1 MPRGSASLG
10 IPLYGC
16 NMPQQ
21 IGASSGATDL
31 SNGVGSSLQ
40 LVADDVSALTEPRA
54 DTDRPGSRPAPVDV
68 GHRATD
74 QAAAARA
81 VASCGIRRD
90 NAVWVTECA
99 WCKRVRSLAGDWQTL
114 APTVRAAMGTE
125 RTHGVCPRCAQGLMA
140 RAEST
145 DRAAG

>member
-10 IPLYGC
+10 IPLFGC
-16 NMPQQ
+16 NMSQR
-21 IGASSGATDL
+21 IGASSGAADL
-31 SNGVGSSLQ
+31 SNGVGPSLES
-40 LVADDVSALTEPRA
+40 VADDVRAITGPRA
-54 DTDRPGSRPAPVDV
+54 DTERPGSRLAPVDV
-68 GHRATD
+68 RHRATD

-90 NAVWVTECA
+90 DVVWVTECA
-99 WCKRVRSLAGDWQTL
+99 WCKRVRSLAGDWQML
-114 APTVRAAMGTE
+114 APNVHAAMGTE